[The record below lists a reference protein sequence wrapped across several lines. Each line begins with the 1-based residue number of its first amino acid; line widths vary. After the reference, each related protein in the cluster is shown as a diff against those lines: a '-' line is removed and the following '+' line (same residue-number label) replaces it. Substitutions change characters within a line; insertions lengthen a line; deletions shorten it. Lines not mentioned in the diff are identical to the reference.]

1 MEGGTDPRETAQAVG
16 GTWERAARRVRRL
29 AAQRG
34 VALDEERRLLY
45 DIREVIALR
54 HRLEVARR
62 RPWGDRWLRRA
73 LARLV
78 GSP

>member
-16 GTWERAARRVRRL
+16 GTWEREARRVRRL

-34 VALDEERRLLY
+34 VALDEERLLLY
-45 DIREVIALR
+45 DIRELMALC
-54 HRLEVARR
+54 HRLETAPRLDERR
-62 RPWGDRWLRRA
+62 LVRA

-78 GSP
+78 ARV

>member
-16 GTWERAARRVRRL
+16 GTWEREARRVRRL

-34 VALDEERRLLY
+34 VALDEERLLLY
-45 DIREVIALR
+45 DIRELMALC
-54 HRLEVARR
+54 HRLETAPRWDERR
-62 RPWGDRWLRRA
+62 LVRA

-78 GSP
+78 ARL